1 LDTSCRKKSNNS
13 FRFRIQE
20 YYNSWQ
26 SIPNWHFNFVCMETQ
41 NKLQIADDLVLSKIY
56 VIRNQKVMLDR
67 DLAALYGVET
77 KQLKRQVNRNSERF
91 PEDFMF
97 ELTKTENDALR
108 SQFGTLKR
116 GEHSKFLPYAFS
128 EHGVLMLSSV
138 LMSENAIKV
147 NIQIMRIFTKIRQSF
162 ADTTELR
169 LAVEEIRRKTEN
181 NTKNIEVVFQY
192 LDELF
197 LKKEDPQN
205 RTKIGYKVRT
215 NNKFVRPHRLKEPQA
230 F

>member
-1 LDTSCRKKSNNS
+1 
-13 FRFRIQE
+13 
-20 YYNSWQ
+20 
-26 SIPNWHFNFVCMETQ
+26 METQ
-41 NKLQIADDLVLSKIY
+41 NKLLIADDLVLSKIY

-215 NNKFVRPHRLKEPQA
+215 NNKFVRPHRLKEPKA